1 MSAFIDDE
9 EHIRVDIGIGL
20 DFTLGLSYEEQAQI
34 SAESARLGYTN
45 IWTPEGAGEDSFQL
59 CAARWAATKDIV
71 PGGVTTGIAVS
82 PVAQRTPI
90 GFAMSAGTVSAQT
103 GGKFILGIGSGGAY
117 TADYRRQ
124 WGVRETSSMQLMRDY
139 VTTVRALVRGEKV
152 TYESKQFRYQG
163 VSLGIQPAP
172 MTPVYLAALGPEM
185 LRLAGEAADGVSLN
199 WCSDDMV
206 AWSRELVNEGAVKAG
221 RDPSEVKLAEYI
233 RICVDDDEAVARRSY
248 TRAVMGYA
256 LGRAGAK
263 KPMGYRAH
271 FERMGFAEDL
281 KKIDAMRDAKAPQDE
296 VLDAFPEKLLRHVG
310 YYGKAEGAAA
320 AFSKLA
326 RGLDCAIVRVV
337 AARPGIAATR
347 AVMEACKPELVTSN

>member
-1 MSAFIDDE
+1 M
-9 EHIRVDIGIGL
+9 DIGIGL

-34 SAESARLGYTN
+34 SAEAARLGFTS

-59 CAARWAATKDIV
+59 CALRWAATKDIV

-82 PVAQRTPI
+82 PVAQRTPM

-103 GGKFILGIGSGGAY
+103 GGRFILGIGSGGAY

-139 VTTVRALVRGEKV
+139 VTAVRGLVRGEKV
-152 TYESKQFRYQG
+152 TYESRQFSYQD
-163 VSLGIQPAP
+163 VSLGIQPPP

-199 WCSDDMV
+199 WCSTDMV
-206 AWSRELVNEGAVKAG
+206 AWSREMVDEAAVKAG

-233 RICVDDDEAVARRSY
+233 RICVDEDESVARRAY

-256 LGRAGAK
+256 LGRPGMK
-263 KPMGYRAH
+263 RPLGYRAH
-271 FERMGFAEDL
+271 FERMGFADDL
-281 KKIDAMRDAKAPQDE
+281 RRIDEMRAAKAPQDE
-296 VLDAFPEKLLRHVG
+296 VLDAFPDKLLRHVG
-310 YYGKAEGAAA
+310 YYGKAAGAAE

-326 RGLDCAIVRVV
+326 QGLDCAIVRVV
-337 AARPGIAATR
+337 AARPAIEATR
-347 AVMEACKPELVTSN
+347 AVMEACKPAVLTV